1 MVAEYALAP
10 TDLDT
15 RTRIKRALDLLNS
28 RRMVYELPGAYYEG
42 RQRLTFATQSFRNVF
57 GGLFKEFADNLCRP
71 TCDAVVDRL
80 EITGFENET
89 AGDAENQQL
98 DNAWRIWQ
106 DNRMDLG
113 SIEVHLD
120 TVLYGD
126 GYVVVWPDDTGKPE
140 IYPQAPWEMVC
151 GYDPERRDRVAWAA
165 KSWMQD
171 DNYCRLT
178 LYYPDRIEKYITR
191 GTVSEGGTLEA
202 SAFVPYAELGEPWPL
217 PNPYDKVPVFH
228 FSNSVKRGHCG
239 TSELAD
245 VIPLQ
250 DLLNKQVADMVV
262 ASEFVAFPQRY
273 AIGVMAEINAD
284 TGKPRVSFKPGPGN
298 LWTVEDTDVQFGQF
312 DAGDITQYVTA
323 INDTR
328 VEVARVSRTPLHYL
342 VPMAGTPPSGEAL
355 KTAEAPFLGK
365 VKRKQIVLGNTWEDV
380 MRFAMQIVGEPTA
393 NLNLS
398 ALWKDP
404 ESRNEFDDLQAM
416 DIKVNKVGISKEQA
430 LRELGYSE
438 RQIEQMQAD
447 AQAAEQRAM
456 DTMKRQQDMAMAD
469 TFGQDGRP
477 TQQ

>member
-1 MVAEYALAP
+1 MVTEYAAVAVLQ
-10 TDLDT
+10 LDQ

-28 RRMVYELPGAYYEG
+28 RRMYYAKPGKYYDG
-42 RQRLTFATQSFRNVF
+42 DQNLNFATQSFRNVF
-57 GGLFKEFADNLCRP
+57 GGLFREFADNLCRP
-71 TCDAVVDRL
+71 TVDAVVDRL
-80 EITGFENET
+80 EITGFENEVGEE
-89 AGDAENQQL
+89 AQSL
-98 DNAWRIWQ
+98 DNVWRIWQ

-126 GYVVVWPDDTGKPE
+126 GYVVVWPDDEGKPE

-165 KSWMQD
+165 KSWTTE

-191 GTVSEGGTLEA
+191 ATVSEGSSPEPG
-202 SAFVPYAELGEPWPL
+202 AFVPYSDSRDLSWPL
-217 PNPYDKVPVFH
+217 RNPYDRVPVFH

-250 DLLNKQVADMVV
+250 DLLNKQVADMVI
-262 ASEFVAFPQRY
+262 AGEFVAFPQRY
-273 AIGVMAEINAD
+273 AIGVAAQIDEI
-284 TGKPRVSFKPGPGN
+284 TGKPKVAFKPGPGN
-298 LWTVEDTDVQFGQF
+298 LWMVEDTEVQFGSF
-312 DAGDITQYVTA
+312 EAGDITQYVTA

-342 VPMAGTPPSGEAL
+342 VPMTGTPPSGESL
-355 KTAEAPFLGK
+355 KTAEAPFIEK
-365 VKRKQIVLGNTWEDV
+365 VKRKQVVFGNTWEDA
-380 MRFAMQIVGEPTA
+380 MRFALEIAGEPTTS
-393 NLNLS
+393 LRLS
-398 ALWKDP
+398 ALWRGP
-404 ESRNEFDDLQAM
+404 ESRSEYDDLQAM
-416 DIKVNKVGISKEQA
+416 DIKRNKIGISKSQA

-438 RQIEQMQAD
+438 RQIEQMEGEAQD
-447 AQAAEQRAM
+447 AI
-456 DTMKRQQDMAMAD
+456 KRQQEMAMED

-477 TQQ
+477 TEQ